1 MFGKNTVRRNR
12 VYFSASNDFLMSW
25 SIWPIRSSPSPSAS
39 TVRAPS
45 TVSVSVALISEY
57 DALSRR

>member
-1 MFGKNTVRRNR
+1 
-12 VYFSASNDFLMSW
+12 MSS
-25 SIWPIRSSPSPSAS
+25 SIGAIRSSPRPSAS

-45 TVSVSVALISEY
+45 TVSVSVALIAEY

>member
-1 MFGKNTVRRNR
+1 MSR
-12 VYFSASNDFLMSW
+12 SIASS
-25 SIWPIRSSPSPSAS
+25 RSFPSPSAS

-45 TVSVSVALISEY
+45 TVSVSVALICEY